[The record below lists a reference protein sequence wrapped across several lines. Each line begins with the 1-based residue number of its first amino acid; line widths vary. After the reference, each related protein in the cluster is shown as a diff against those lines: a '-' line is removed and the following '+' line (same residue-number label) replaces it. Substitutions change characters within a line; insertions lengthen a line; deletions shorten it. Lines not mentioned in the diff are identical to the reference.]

1 MLAAGQANADVM
13 SDDLLSD
20 VTIAV
25 DAAPDVLCTPPRHN
39 QGATMTSL
47 GRRPALLA
55 LAILAGMATS
65 GCGRTFVVV
74 PRPAGQYTAT
84 DTLYAT
90 HKGRDVRVT
99 FRFDSILRVDTV
111 VRVRVDTA
119 WVRGSR
125 TIVRVDTLLRV
136 DTVRVP
142 ITKTAV
148 RVDTVRVP
156 MTRPVVRM
164 DTLLRVDT
172 VRVPTT
178 RTVVRVDTLL
188 RVDTVRVPA
197 PRSVVRTDTITRVDT
212 LRVVVTDTVIR
223 TVSTPGRRM
232 LFVPPGHYPPDG
244 QCRVWIHDLPPGRQ
258 AQPAACTELGNVPA
272 GAFVLFGGDAWDFD
286 YDWIAEAEMHP
297 GRVPPEIIALKGRRR
312 R

>member
-1 MLAAGQANADVM
+1 
-13 SDDLLSD
+13 
-20 VTIAV
+20 
-25 DAAPDVLCTPPRHN
+25 
-39 QGATMTSL
+39 MTSL

-74 PRPAGQYTAT
+74 PRPASQYTAT

-90 HKGRDVRVT
+90 HKGKDVRVT

-111 VRVRVDTA
+111 VRVDTA
-119 WVRGSR
+119 WLRGSL

-136 DTVRVP
+136 DTVRLP
-142 ITKTAV
+142 IAKTAV
-148 RVDTVRVP
+148 RVDTV
-156 MTRPVVRM
+156 
-164 DTLLRVDT
+164 LRVDT
-172 VRVPTT
+172 VRVPMM
-178 RTVVRVDTLL
+178 RPAVRVDTLL
-188 RVDTVRVPA
+188 RVDTVRVPVT
-197 PRSVVRTDTITRVDT
+197 RTVVRTDTLLRVDT
-212 LRVVVTDTVIR
+212 TRVPETRTVVRTDTMPRVDTVRVVVTDTVIR

-258 AQPAACTELGNVPA
+258 AQPAACTGLGSIPA
-272 GAFVLFGGDAWDFD
+272 GAFILFGGDAWDFD